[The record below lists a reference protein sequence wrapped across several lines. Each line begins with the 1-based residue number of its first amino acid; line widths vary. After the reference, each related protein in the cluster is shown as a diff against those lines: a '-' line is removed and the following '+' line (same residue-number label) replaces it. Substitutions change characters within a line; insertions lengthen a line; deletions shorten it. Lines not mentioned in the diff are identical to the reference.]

1 MQQFVNRLS
10 TPKKISDETNSQRSI
25 TPLQNESIHPTNT
38 NLEINNFNKP
48 VKSTNKPMKAFA
60 LTDNTTVKQQN
71 ETTAPLKKSS
81 SKNAINTNDN
91 SSSAT
96 PTNTNTITPT
106 PVRKQ
111 VLNSTKQNDLKV
123 IGAINSAKNS
133 AFSHSSS
140 NSNLTSS
147 SINGFQSN
155 NLINSKKSNSNSNST
170 ISTTS
175 SSTLP
180 YKQQKQKPIQT
191 NNKIEKT
198 TTEINKVEIKEPPP
212 PQIISSSN
220 LPTEPIHNDQND
232 NNINNV
238 DN

>member
-1 MQQFVNRLS
+1 
-10 TPKKISDETNSQRSI
+10 
-25 TPLQNESIHPTNT
+25 
-38 NLEINNFNKP
+38 
-48 VKSTNKPMKAFA
+48 MKAFA
-60 LTDNTTVKQQN
+60 LTDRQQN
-71 ETTAPLKKSS
+71 ETTTTQLKKSS

-91 SSSAT
+91 SSSTT

-111 VLNSTKQNDLKV
+111 VLNSLKQNDLKV

-140 NSNLTSS
+140 NSNLMSS

-180 YKQQKQKPIQT
+180 NKQQKQKPIQT
-191 NNKIEKT
+191 SNKIEKT
-198 TTEINKVEIKEPPP
+198 TTEINKIEIKEQPQPP
-212 PQIISSSN
+212 PQQDSSSSN
-220 LPTEPIHNDQND
+220 LPTEPIQND
-232 NNINNV
+232 TNNV
-238 DN
+238 AESNEQVVTKLSKRFGLSSINKYIALYK